1 MRNQASCGSF
11 LSDLRKWIQCT
22 VEYNANMTDDLDLNT
37 SLTLI
42 SEMLEREIEKEKYR
56 SFFHSWNNCSLHQHW
71 YSGPN
76 NALVARQSLKRKRS
90 IKATVS
96 GGEMERTVS
105 ASAANTYE
113 REPPKKSVRRTAVIS
128 DSDDDDDYSVSVSQE
143 AESKKH
149 KHAESSQDGRAT
161 LKPSKSA
168 SVKIRPVVSIKLS
181 SEAATPDVKVKI
193 ESSNIHVKAESS
205 QAASTI
211 SPALASEV
219 VPSAPSSVASAAPS
233 TGTTGTT
240 GATSNTVTASTSKP
254 RAAGSGDAELNK
266 KLRAVVE
273 ELMRTPSY
281 DLFVD
286 PVPRSCADYYQL
298 IETPICFRDILRKTQ
313 NCRYKSVSGFQRDV
327 FTLITNCLYYNMLD
341 DADQTNNRKQA
352 YSLHAAFLRKLAAV
366 DSGSV
371 DKEDLVQL
379 AQALFGVLEAVYKV
393 RAHDFQLIRYFAV
406 DPKQLPDYEKY
417 VKKPIQLRAIL
428 VGAAGA
434 ADA

>member
-1 MRNQASCGSF
+1 
-11 LSDLRKWIQCT
+11 
-22 VEYNANMTDDLDLNT
+22 MTDDLDLNT

-105 ASAANTYE
+105 TSAANTYE

-193 ESSNIHVKAESS
+193 ESSSIHVKAESS
-205 QAASTI
+205 QAASSI

-219 VPSAPSSVASAAPS
+219 VPSTPSSVASAAPS
-233 TGTTGTT
+233 IGAT
-240 GATSNTVTASTSKP
+240 GATSSANPANPANTASTASIASAPKP

-313 NCRYKSVSGFQRDV
+313 NCRYKSVSGFQRDM

-341 DADQTNNRKQA
+341 DADQSSNRKQA
-352 YSLHAAFLRKLAAV
+352 YSLHAAFLRRLAAV
-366 DSGSV
+366 DSGTV

-434 ADA
+434 VDA

>member
-1 MRNQASCGSF
+1 MYASLQRYTRFFRSLMFTCDNLEAKLEPCGQASDAF
-11 LSDLRKWIQCT
+11 
-22 VEYNANMTDDLDLNT
+22 
-37 SLTLI
+37 
-42 SEMLEREIEKEKYR
+42 
-56 SFFHSWNNCSLHQHW
+56 
-71 YSGPN
+71 
-76 NALVARQSLKRKRS
+76 
-90 IKATVS
+90 
-96 GGEMERTVS
+96 
-105 ASAANTYE
+105 
-113 REPPKKSVRRTAVIS
+113 
-128 DSDDDDDYSVSVSQE
+128 
-143 AESKKH
+143 ES
-149 KHAESSQDGRAT
+149 
-161 LKPSKSA
+161 
-168 SVKIRPVVSIKLS
+168 
-181 SEAATPDVKVKI
+181 
-193 ESSNIHVKAESS
+193 
-205 QAASTI
+205 
-211 SPALASEV
+211 
-219 VPSAPSSVASAAPS
+219 
-233 TGTTGTT
+233 
-240 GATSNTVTASTSKP
+240 
-254 RAAGSGDAELNK
+254 
-266 KLRAVVE
+266 LRAVVE